1 MGKVKSVIEVPFNDA
16 QVGGT
21 LFDFV
26 YNWILKRYNR
36 EYRKSDDMVILYGED
51 VNVQPTWAELLTI
64 HAEGGNW
71 FGVQAGIELP
81 GTAANNDVPVE
92 VRGAT
97 YEDENEVT
105 QNRTWLEWLKTNGTI
120 TVYKHVT
127 ENRYIFQAVRQGDLQ
142 SYRSIDPKVFASD
155 ILSHDEIYPIHIGDA
170 DVIEWTDYQS
180 RLSDGN
186 WEPFEIP

>member
-142 SYRSIDPKVFASD
+142 SYRSIDPF
-155 ILSHDEIYPIHIGDA
+155 II
-170 DVIEWTDYQS
+170 
-180 RLSDGN
+180 
-186 WEPFEIP
+186 